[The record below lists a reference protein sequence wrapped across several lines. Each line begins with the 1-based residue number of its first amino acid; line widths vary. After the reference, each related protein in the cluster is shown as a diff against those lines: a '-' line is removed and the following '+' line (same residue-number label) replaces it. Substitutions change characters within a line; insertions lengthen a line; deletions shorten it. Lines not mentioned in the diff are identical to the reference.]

1 MKKKPGNLYWVS
13 FIHFILSHFIMQ
25 LRKLLIAPD
34 ISQLQ
39 PCLPVSGFEQR
50 NSAAEQN
57 GGDLN
62 DKLID
67 KFFLQNRVRD
77 SLPPTIQIRLPS
89 RRFNA
94 FIKSAGSS

>member
-1 MKKKPGNLYWVS
+1 
-13 FIHFILSHFIMQ
+13 MQ

-67 KFFLQNRVRD
+67 KFFLQNRVRR
-77 SLPPTIQIRLPS
+77 THS
-89 RRFNA
+89 RRQS
-94 FIKSAGSS
+94 KSACLLGVSMLL